1 MGTDCLSFLQIPHST
16 RLFTDFLYNFE
27 KVSNFYPRAPHS
39 PERLTAPQIPADRIK
54 QVAAVL
60 DRQNRNFGAGA
71 AALRNIERLRDG
83 APVVITGQQVGL
95 LGGPMFSL
103 LKGLTVVLLAE
114 QYGAVPI
121 FWLATEDHDL
131 EEVSLLHWPAGDHLD
146 VLRTAPAH
154 VEGAPV
160 GTVAF
165 DGQIAELLQQLEK
178 QFAGSEVLAMLQ
190 KSYAAGETFGSAFGK
205 LYAQLFAEFGLVLL
219 DPSDPE
225 LHRIARPIY
234 SAALTRWKEIN
245 QALQQREKDLESAGY
260 HAQVKVTHS
269 HTLCF
274 CLMEGVRT
282 PVRHDGQGFVVGESK
297 FSDAELIAL
306 AEASP
311 ERFNPNV
318 LLRPIVQDYL
328 LPTLCYAGGPAE
340 TAYFAQ
346 VEVVYRKLLDR
357 VTPVVPRIFATLIE
371 ARQAKLLDRYQMKL
385 TDVFSGPEHVREL
398 VAAKSLPEGI
408 MKSFDLAAEHL
419 EHALT
424 ALGEPLQ
431 KLDATL
437 AEAADNA
444 GSKMRYQLQGLRDK
458 AARAEARKNTE
469 TQHHADELSV
479 MLYPEKDLQERSIG
493 GLYFLLKHGM
503 GLLPRLKESLGTS
516 CVGHQVVRL

>member
-16 RLFTDFLYNFE
+16 RLFTDFLYQFDHV
-27 KVSNFYPRAPHS
+27 KAFYPRSPQSAEKLRAP
-39 PERLTAPQIPADRIK
+39 EIPADRIR

-71 AALRNIERLRDG
+71 AALKNIERLGNG

-103 LKGLTVVLLAE
+103 LKGLTVVLMAE
-114 QYGAVPI
+114 QCGAVPI

-131 EEVSLLHWPAGDHLD
+131 EEVSLLHWPAGDHLE
-146 VLRTAPAH
+146 VLKTAPAH

-165 DGQIAELLQQLEK
+165 DGQIAELLQHLEK

-190 KSYAAGETFGSAFGK
+190 KSYVAGETFGTAFGR

-234 SAALTRWKEIN
+234 TAALTHWKEIN
-245 QALQQREKDLESAGY
+245 QALQQREKELEAAGY
-260 HAQVKVTHS
+260 HAQVRVTQS

-274 CLMEGVRT
+274 CLMEGART

-297 FSDAELIAL
+297 FTDAELIAL
-306 AEASP
+306 AESAP

-340 TAYFAQ
+340 IAYFAQ
-346 VEVVYRKLLDR
+346 AEVVYRRLLDR
-357 VTPVVPRIFATLIE
+357 VTPVVPRIFATLVE

-385 TDVFSGPEHVREL
+385 PDIFAGPEHVREQ
-398 VAAKSLPEGI
+398 VAEKSLPEGI
-408 MKSFDLAAEHL
+408 MKSFDLAAGHL
-419 EHALT
+419 ENAL
-424 ALGEPLQ
+424 AAIGGPLQ
-431 KLDATL
+431 KLDPTL

-444 GSKMRYQLQGLRDK
+444 GSKMRYQLQGLREK
-458 AARAEARKNTE
+458 AARAESRKNTE
-469 TQHHADELSV
+469 TQRHADELSAL
-479 MLYPEKDLQERSIG
+479 LYPEKDLQERSIG

-503 GLLPRLKESLGTS
+503 GLLPRLKESLGAS
-516 CVGHQVVRL
+516 CAGHQVVRL